1 MANTY
6 IKIYLHVVFAVK
18 NREALIPLYQ
28 LGRIHSY
35 IRATLKENGQI
46 PIRVGGPSDHVHIL
60 MAYNA
65 KYPLP
70 DIVRDIKSSLTAFI
84 NENRLTPFHFQWQKG
99 YYCTSYSHSHVN
111 NVIGYID
118 NQNIHHRGVSLREEM
133 QKILSRYDIEFKEE
147 YLLENVD

>member
-18 NREALIPLYQ
+18 NRDALIPLHQ
-28 LGRIHSY
+28 LGRVHSY
-35 IRATLKENGQI
+35 IRTALRDKSQF
-46 PIRVGGPSDHVHIL
+46 PIRVGGTCDHVHIL

-70 DIVRDIKSSLTAFI
+70 DIVRDIKSGLTVFI
-84 NENRLTPFHFQWQKG
+84 NENRITPFHFQWQKG

-111 NVIGYID
+111 NVIEYID
-118 NQNIHHRGVSLREEM
+118 NQNIHHRGVSIRDEM
-133 QKILSRYDIEFKEE
+133 QKMLQRYDIEFKEE
-147 YLLENVD
+147 YLLENVE